1 MRERGLQVDV
11 LVGVEL
17 DPRALAAAIDRWRG
31 EGLYVLF
38 RAGAL
43 DRTRVDS
50 LREVLLARR
59 VPFGRTLTVGPT
71 TQSELVERVEQG
83 LKKVVPIARAPGASG
98 SAAAGSAEPAATR
111 PRRQTIPVIPAT
123 ITRSLPG
130 AATPEPTPPSATPPT
145 AKPAAKPTS
154 GLPRPIAKP
163 TSARPTGPRSMPPSP
178 TTRRIEPATPP
189 TANED
194 TTAGEH
200 AAGNELTSTS
210 APPSPDEH
218 TIADEAP
225 AAPPIAVPDDKDAN
239 TTVGVI
245 GTADTVAGVGAVD
258 PLEVVEPPRD
268 PEGDDATFTGTH
280 VQVDAAP
287 VAEPTQTKRP
297 DTSVTALEVDADLLD
312 DEDDDVT
319 RMRPK
324 HDDDEL
330 PSLDLDGMIAAIGD
344 GPDPAAR
351 GNTVIARDD
360 SIAPRGDTVIARV
373 HTLKASAVPFDGYPD
388 DAPEIS
394 LSDGEVLVD
403 RTMVTPAQRPP
414 PLPTSLTTTMPTPK
428 TPPPVV
434 EDAPGPSTGKL
445 LVAGVVGALGIG
457 VLIAVLVSRD
467 DGDATASTAT
477 KTDVVADASDAKPT
491 DAKTATP
498 GPTPSDPKTEPGTDV
513 KDDGDEAIPEEGKS
527 AEDTEGTAKTEVQ
540 EVATPTRPGLASAT
554 MKPAAK
560 LPMLARPP
568 AVPPPPKTRVEA
580 ALRARELRALDIL
593 LVVRKPTKPLSYADA
608 EKHCGAID
616 VRGIQGWRLPDV
628 GELASLD
635 DAGMLARGF
644 YWSSTSG
651 DTFGD
656 THMAWNGRTRQAASR
671 MKGSVA
677 LCVRGDRGEA
687 Q

>member
-43 DRTRVDS
+43 DRVRVDS

-71 TQSELVERVEQG
+71 TKAELVERVEQG
-83 LKKVVPIARAPGASG
+83 LKKVVPFTRGAG
-98 SAAAGSAEPAATR
+98 TPAAAGAAASEPTGPTR
-111 PRRQTIPVIPAT
+111 PRRQTIPVIPASV
-123 ITRSLPG
+123 TRSLPG
-130 AATPEPTPPSATPPT
+130 ATSPESAETRSTAAPTPPTSAKPTT
-145 AKPAAKPTS
+145 AKPASTM
-154 GLPRPIAKP
+154 PRPIAKP
-163 TSARPTGPRSMPPSP
+163 GSAKPTSVSPTGPRSMPPAPPSRRVEP
-178 TTRRIEPATPP
+178 TRA
-189 TANED
+189 ANED

-210 APPSPDEH
+210 EPPSPEEH

-225 AAPPIAVPDDKDAN
+225 SAPPVAMPEVADAS
-239 TTVGVI
+239 TTVGVL
-245 GTADTVAGVGAVD
+245 GTGDTVAGA
-258 PLEVVEPPRD
+258 EPD
-268 PEGDDATFTGTH
+268 AEGDETTFIGTPEPAPTIATI
-280 VQVDAAP
+280 
-287 VAEPTQTKRP
+287 EPTETKRP

-312 DEDDDVT
+312 DEESDVT
-319 RMRPK
+319 RLRPK

-351 GNTVIARDD
+351 GNTVIARED

-414 PLPTSLTTTMPTPK
+414 PPPPALTTTMPTPR
-428 TPPPVV
+428 TPAPPL
-434 EDAPGPSTGKL
+434 EDTPGPSTGKL
-445 LVAGVVGALGIG
+445 LVAAVVGALGIG
-457 VLIAVLVSRD
+457 VLIAVLVSGD
-467 DGDATASTAT
+467 DDADASAQA
-477 KTDVVADASDAKPT
+477 KTDVVADASKSQPDEARPVDTPEPATPEAKADVVPAKDEAGEVAPEEEKPT
-491 DAKTATP
+491 PDEKGEAVQ
-498 GPTPSDPKTEPGTDV
+498 DPVP
-513 KDDGDEAIPEEGKS
+513 
-527 AEDTEGTAKTEVQ
+527 
-540 EVATPTRPGLASAT
+540 PTRPGLASAT
-554 MKPAAK
+554 VKPAAK

-593 LVVRKPTKPLSYADA
+593 LVVRKPSRPLSYADA
-608 EKHCGAID
+608 ETYCSAMD

-635 DAGMLARGF
+635 EAGMLARGF
-644 YWSSTSG
+644 YWSHTPG

-656 THMAWNGRTRQAASR
+656 THMAWNGRTRQAGSR
-671 MKGSVA
+671 VKGSVA